1 MKQQKQKKQTW
12 HRAPLRLWCIFELA
26 GFLHCQGFNA
36 GRSRYPTELLLE
48 IRPTSAAC
56 CTLAISVSLFGGMLA
71 LLTVPFTNPI
81 LGTSLFAILGA
92 VAFYVAT
99 DSFRCYQRCIDKLQ
113 LQLKSF
119 DMQAAQCYCCSVNHV
134 DPSGS
139 DDMVCD
145 REIISQCI
153 SNWFG
158 SVESFHQCVHSTV
171 FTNLSEQLQNR
182 PYPASQLIFFSFFSV
197 LFGSVIGAVRGDIL
211 KISAFLG
218 VFGHMKQNSGLMV
231 DWSLCPHPLGSTG
244 RCGIAISWG

>member
-1 MKQQKQKKQTW
+1 M
-12 HRAPLRLWCIFELA
+12 
-26 GFLHCQGFNA
+26 HCQGFNA

-92 VAFYVAT
+92 VAFYLAT
-99 DSFRCYQRCIDKLQ
+99 DSFRGYQRCIDKLQ

-158 SVESFHQCVHSTV
+158 SVESFHQCVHFFLRFYQSLRAT
-171 FTNLSEQLQNR
+171 TESALSCF
-182 PYPASQLIFFSFFSV
+182 SVDIFLIFLSV
-197 LFGSVIGAVRGDIL
+197 VWFCYRGC
-211 KISAFLG
+211 
-218 VFGHMKQNSGLMV
+218 SGR
-231 DWSLCPHPLGSTG
+231 H
-244 RCGIAISWG
+244 IEH

>member
-1 MKQQKQKKQTW
+1 MKGKYKKNRKTDDKTKTKKNKFDR

-36 GRSRYPTELLLE
+36 GRSRYPAELLLE

-71 LLTVPFTNPI
+71 LLTVPFTNPT
-81 LGTSLFAILGA
+81 LGASLFAILGA

-99 DSFRCYQRCIDKLQ
+99 DSFRGYQRCIDKLQ

-158 SVESFHQCVHSTV
+158 SVESFHQCVHSAV

-182 PYPASQLIFFSFFSV
+182 PYPASQLICFPFFSCMLCVVWFCYRGFS
-197 LFGSVIGAVRGDIL
+197 
-211 KISAFLG
+211 
-218 VFGHMKQNSGLMV
+218 
-231 DWSLCPHPLGSTG
+231 G
-244 RCGIAISWG
+244 RHIES